1 MVYRL
6 WYDQKEKRYL
16 HEEVLTYGLDA
27 NLILEEKMQV
37 GSRYEEIQQLVNRAS
52 DFLNSRQ
59 LDEAERIIT
68 ELEQKTDPTQPT
80 LVRLRSVWNR
90 LKSRGL

>member
-1 MVYRL
+1 METV
-6 WYDQKEKRYL
+6 KRKRGRPRKNKL
-16 HEEVLTYGLDA
+16 P
-27 NLILEEKMQV
+27 
-37 GSRYEEIQQLVNRAS
+37 EEIQQLVNRAS

-90 LKSRGL
+90 LKSRRL